1 MVPGRMSKSKISVER
16 AEMGHSR
23 SMVRK
28 LILAAD
34 KLVD

>member
-1 MVPGRMSKSKISVER
+1 MVPGRMSRSKIVER